1 MRLIDADALYEEAR
15 YLEAQAIDYTVK
27 ISNDEEKREEW
38 LRWSAILAERTAF
51 KHDVYD
57 APTIEPE
64 PRWIPCSE
72 RLPKEKQD
80 VLLLMPQNMVV
91 GFWEDVLSDGGRTWY
106 ANSGNGYFTDM
117 DVLYGYDDPIAWMP
131 LPKPYGGDEE

>member
-1 MRLIDADALYEEAR
+1 MQNDLIYRQAAIDAMDDIANFVCVKDEDYILQEEAIDN
-15 YLEAQAIDYTVK
+15 LKQLPSAQQ
-27 ISNDEEKREEW
+27 
-38 LRWSAILAERTAF
+38 
-51 KHDVYD
+51 
-57 APTIEPE
+57 
-64 PRWIPCSE
+64 WIPCSE
-72 RLPKEKQD
+72 RLPEEKQD